1 MPPVKKRKPAGLAD
15 ERDKIV
21 TTTLLRASRIY
32 SPPKTRLTR
41 ERTTAKSSALKPSP
55 NAFSNRDCSNNSPDQ
70 PTNSW
75 LTGLVCLLL
84 AALVWAVFGQ
94 TIHFDFVNFDDPTY
108 VYNNYAVMQ
117 GLSCHSVIWLFT
129 HSNGSTWFPL
139 TDISHQLD
147 WQLYGLNA
155 GGHHLTNV
163 LLHVATTILLF
174 FALRELTGTL
184 WRAAFVAAV
193 FGIHP
198 LRVESVAW
206 VVERKDV
213 LSGLFFMLTL
223 LAWAR
228 HVKKLAAMENRETD
242 DNIFSALA
250 FRRWTS
256 GYILAL
262 VFCALGLMS
271 KSMLVTLPLVLLLL
285 DYWPLQRWP
294 VNEPWLSRRQLKAT
308 LDLLLEKIPFL
319 IFSTVT
325 CAVTMLTQDKVVS
338 VMKNLT
344 IPWRIG
350 NVLQTYVDYLMHLI
364 WPVGLTV
371 AYSHN
376 QTYPFL
382 WKICL
387 SVIIL
392 IAITTAVIAGRR
404 RHSYL
409 VTGWLWYLVVL
420 LPVADIIQVSCNARA
435 DRYTY
440 LPQIGLVIM
449 LAWGAT
455 EFSARWRNR
464 KLILGGAAAA
474 VIAALAADAYVQ
486 TTYWQNSF
494 SLWTRALACTE
505 ENSFAHNTIGSAL
518 AAQGKWNAAIQHFQQ
533 SLRISPDVSATE
545 ANLGVA
551 LVNTGQRAEAI
562 PHFQRALQLD
572 SENANAHC
580 NFADALAS
588 EGKNNEAIRHF
599 EQALKFQPNY
609 PEADYGLGLALARE
623 GKWDDARGHYER
635 AMHTQLDAADTR
647 YISGVALATQK
658 QWFEASQLYEAAL
671 QLKPNFAEAHYR
683 LGIALD
689 AQGKSAEALSHLQQA
704 LSLATRQGNSTLAES
719 IRNEI
724 KNHEAAQQH

>member
-1 MPPVKKRKPAGLAD
+1 M
-15 ERDKIV
+15 
-21 TTTLLRASRIY
+21 
-32 SPPKTRLTR
+32 
-41 ERTTAKSSALKPSP
+41 
-55 NAFSNRDCSNNSPDQ
+55 
-70 PTNSW
+70 
-75 LTGLVCLLL
+75 TGLVCFSL

-108 VYNNYAVMQ
+108 VYNNSAVTQ
-117 GLSCHSVIWLFT
+117 GLSWHGIVWLFT
-129 HSNGSTWFPL
+129 HSNVSTWFPL

-147 WQLYGLNA
+147 WQLYGPNA
-155 GGHHLTNV
+155 GGHHFTNV

-174 FALRELTGTL
+174 LALRDLTGAF

-228 HVKKLAAMENRETD
+228 HAKKISPLENRETD

-262 VFCALGLMS
+262 IFFALGLMS

-294 VNEPWLSRRQLKAT
+294 MNEPWFSRRQIKMALA
-308 LDLLLEKIPFL
+308 LMLEKIPFL
-319 IFSTVT
+319 ILSAVT
-325 CAVTMLTQDKVVS
+325 CVVTLLTQDKVVM
-338 VMKNLT
+338 VAKNLA

-350 NVLQTYVDYLMHLI
+350 NTLQTYVDYICHLI
-364 WPVGLTV
+364 WPVGLAV

-376 QTYPFL
+376 QTYPFP

-387 SVIIL
+387 SVLIL
-392 IAITTAVIAGRR
+392 AAITTAVIAGRR
-404 RHSYL
+404 QHPYL
-409 VTGWLWYLVVL
+409 VTGWLWYLVIL
-420 LPVADIIQVSCNARA
+420 LPVADIVQVALNARA

-455 EFSARWRNR
+455 EFFARWQHR
-464 KLILGGAAAA
+464 KLVLGGAAVA
-474 VIAALAADAYVQ
+474 VITALAADAFVQ

-494 SLWTRALACTE
+494 SLWTRTLACTA
-505 ENSFAHNTIGSAL
+505 ENAFAHNTIGSAF
-518 AAQGKWNAAIQHFQQ
+518 AAQGKWNIAIQHFQQ
-533 SLRISPDVSATE
+533 SLRIAPDYPEAE

-551 LVNTGQRAEAI
+551 LVNIGHRADAI
-562 PHFQRALQLD
+562 LHFQRALQLD
-572 SENANAHC
+572 SENANAHYD
-580 NFADALAS
+580 FGDALAN
-588 EGKNNEAIRHF
+588 EGKLDEAIRHF
-599 EQALKFQPNY
+599 ELALQYQPDY
-609 PEADYGLGLALARE
+609 PEADYDLGVALARE
-623 GKWDDARGHYER
+623 KKWDEARGHFER
-635 AMHTQLDAADTR
+635 AMRCKLDAADVR

-658 QWFEASQLYEAAL
+658 QWVEASQLYAVAL

-683 LGIALD
+683 LGVALN
-689 AQGKSAEALSHLQQA
+689 AEGKPAEAMPHFQKA
-704 LSLATRQGNSTLAES
+704 LSLATQQDNAALADS
-719 IRNEI
+719 IRTEI
-724 KNHEAAQQH
+724 KICETALPHQ

>member
-1 MPPVKKRKPAGLAD
+1 
-15 ERDKIV
+15 
-21 TTTLLRASRIY
+21 
-32 SPPKTRLTR
+32 
-41 ERTTAKSSALKPSP
+41 
-55 NAFSNRDCSNNSPDQ
+55 
-70 PTNSW
+70 

-84 AALVWAVFGQ
+84 AALVWTVFGQ
-94 TIHFDFVNFDDPTY
+94 TIHFDFINYDDPTCI
-108 VYNNYAVMQ
+108 YNNYAVTQ
-117 GLSCHSVIWLFT
+117 GLSWHSIFWLFT
-129 HSNGSTWFPL
+129 HSNVSTWFPL
-139 TDISHQLD
+139 SDISHQLD
-147 WQLYGLNA
+147 WQLYGMNA

-163 LLHVATTILLF
+163 LLHTATTILLF
-174 FALRELTGTL
+174 FALRELTGTF
-184 WRAAFVAAV
+184 WRAAFVAAA

-206 VVERKDV
+206 VIERKDV
-213 LSGLFFMLTL
+213 LSGFFFMLTL

-228 HVKKLAAMENRETD
+228 HVKKISVMENCTAE
-242 DNIFSALA
+242 NSIFSALNS
-250 FRRWTS
+250 RRWTA
-256 GYILAL
+256 GYIFAL
-262 VFCALGLMS
+262 IFLALGLMS
-271 KSMLVTLPLVLLLL
+271 KSMLVTVPLVLLLL

-294 VNEPWLSRRQLKAT
+294 INEPWFSRRQLKAM

-319 IFSTVT
+319 ILSAAT
-325 CAVTMLTQDKVVS
+325 CAVTMLTQDKVVA

-350 NVLQTYVDYLMHLI
+350 NALQTYVDYLAHMI

-376 QTYPFL
+376 QTYPYL
-382 WKICL
+382 WKISI
-387 SVIIL
+387 SVLIL
-392 IAITTAVIAGRR
+392 IALTTAIIAGRR
-404 RHSYL
+404 RFPYL
-409 VTGWLWYLVVL
+409 ATGWLWYLVML
-420 LPVADIIQVSCNARA
+420 LPVVDIIQVSCNARA

-440 LPQIGLVIM
+440 LPQIGLVVM
-449 LAWGAT
+449 LAWGVT
-455 EFSARWRNR
+455 DFSARWRRR
-464 KLILGGAAAA
+464 KLILGVAATA
-474 VIAALAADAYVQ
+474 VIAALTSAAYVQ

-494 SLWTRALACTE
+494 SLWTRTLACTD

-518 AAQGKWNAAIQHFQQ
+518 AAQGKWDAAIQHFQQ
-533 SLRISPDVSATE
+533 SLHISPDVSATE

-551 LVNTGQRAEAI
+551 LVNTGHRADAI

-588 EGKNNEAIRHF
+588 EGKNDEAIRHF

-623 GKWDDARGHYER
+623 GKWDEARSHYER

-658 QWFEASQLYEAAL
+658 QWSEAGQLYEAAL
-671 QLKPNFAEAHYR
+671 RLKPNFAEAHYR

-689 AQGKSAEALSHLQQA
+689 AQGKSAEALLHLQQA
-704 LSLATRQGNSTLAES
+704 MSLATQQGNSTLTES
-719 IRNEI
+719 IHNEI
-724 KNHEAAQQH
+724 KNHAAAQPH

>member
-1 MPPVKKRKPAGLAD
+1 MTRGRKIPAL
-15 ERDKIV
+15 
-21 TTTLLRASRIY
+21 
-32 SPPKTRLTR
+32 
-41 ERTTAKSSALKPSP
+41 KSST
-55 NAFSNRDCSNNSPDQ
+55 NAFSNRDCSNNSLGQ

-84 AALVWAVFGQ
+84 AALVWTVFGQ
-94 TIHFDFVNFDDPTY
+94 TIHFDFVNYDDPTY
-108 VYNNYAVMQ
+108 VYNNFAVTQ
-117 GLSCHSVIWLFT
+117 GLNWHSMGWLFM
-129 HSNGSTWFPL
+129 HSNGSVWFPL
-139 TDISHQLD
+139 SDISHQLD
-147 WQLYGLNA
+147 WQLYGMNA
-155 GGHHLTNV
+155 GGHHLTSV
-163 LLHVATTILLF
+163 LIHVATTILLF
-174 FALRELTGTL
+174 CALRELTGTL

-206 VVERKDV
+206 VAERKDV

-228 HVKKLAAMENRETD
+228 HVKKISPMEKCAA
-242 DNIFSALA
+242 DNSIFCALN
-250 FRRWTS
+250 FRRWTT

-262 VFCALGLMS
+262 IFCALGLMS

-294 VNEPWLSRRQLKAT
+294 VNELWFSRRQLKAM

-319 IFSTVT
+319 ILSAAT
-325 CAVTMLTQDKVVS
+325 CAVTMLTQDKVVA

-350 NVLQTYVDYLMHLI
+350 NALQTYVDYLTHLI

-376 QTYPFL
+376 QTYPFV

-387 SVIIL
+387 AVLIL
-392 IAITTAVIAGRR
+392 AAITTAIIAARR
-404 RHSYL
+404 RHPYL
-409 VTGWLWYLVVL
+409 ATGWLWYLVML
-420 LPVADIIQVSCNARA
+420 LPVADIVQISLNARA

-449 LAWGAT
+449 LAWGVT
-455 EFSARWRNR
+455 EFSARWRQR
-464 KLILGGAAAA
+464 EIILGVAATA
-474 VIAALAADAYVQ
+474 VIAALASAAYVQ

-518 AAQGKWNAAIQHFQQ
+518 AAQGKWNAAIQHFQK
-533 SLRISPDVSATE
+533 SLRISPDVSSTE

-551 LVNTGQRAEAI
+551 LVNTGHRADAI
-562 PHFQRALQLD
+562 PHFQRAVQLD

-588 EGKNNEAIRHF
+588 EGKNDEAIRHF

-623 GKWDDARGHYER
+623 GKWDEARSHYER

-658 QWFEASQLYEAAL
+658 QWSEASQLYAAAL

-689 AQGKSAEALSHLQQA
+689 AQEKPAEALLHLQQA
-704 LSLATRQGNSTLAES
+704 MSLATQQGNSTLAES

-724 KNHEAAQQH
+724 KNHAAAQPH